1 MRFRARD
8 LVLMLAAALVLS
20 ACGGQSASESS
31 KPAAPSTSSG
41 APSGS
46 GSAPASGDP
55 QAAKIDAAKKEGKV
69 VWYTSSFD
77 LNTAKAVAEAF
88 QKKYGIPVEVTR
100 VTSQQV
106 YQRIRSEIDANAIA
120 ADVITLTDEGR
131 AITLDQEGHLL
142 PYQPVDEDKMLPAYR
157 GISKNGTYHTHSVGL
172 VLISYNTQKMK
183 KEEAP
188 RSWKELLDPKWKGKI
203 SIGHPGASGYVGT
216 WFVQMQMT
224 YGWDYLAGL
233 AANNPL
239 VGQSIND
246 TIPKVLS
253 GERLIG
259 VSSHNL
265 AITEKAKGSP
275 IDVIVPEEGAIL
287 MTTPSM
293 IMKKAPHPN
302 AAKLFQD
309 FQFSKEVSEVYV
321 KHGASPLRPDVP
333 DNPLAVKVDQIKTL
347 RPPGDVNQKMIPEVI
362 EKFRSTFGV

>member
-1 MRFRARD
+1 MRNKTRF
-8 LVLMLAAALVLS
+8 LVLVLAAALVLS
-20 ACGGQSASESS
+20 ACGTQSTSEPP
-31 KPAAPSTSSG
+31 KPAASGG
-41 APSGS
+41 APAAT
-46 GSAPASGDP
+46 GSAPAGAQAGDDKL
-55 QAAKIDAAKKEGKV
+55 AAAKKEGKV

-77 LNTAKAVAEAF
+77 LNTAKGVAEAF
-88 QKKYGIPVEVTR
+88 EKKYGIPVEVTR

-106 YQRIRSEIDANAIA
+106 YQRIRSEIDANTIA

-131 AITLDQEGHLL
+131 AITLDQEGHLMK
-142 PYQPVDEDKMLPAYR
+142 YQPVGEDQMLPAYR

-172 VLISYNTQKMK
+172 VLITYNTQKVK

-188 RSWKELLDPKWKGKI
+188 KSWKALLDPKWKGKI

-216 WFVQMQMT
+216 WFVQMNLT
-224 YGWDYLAGL
+224 DGWDYFTKL

-246 TIPKVLS
+246 TIPKVIS
-253 GERLIG
+253 GERVVG

-265 AITEKAKGSP
+265 AIVEKGKGSP
-275 IDVIVPEEGAIL
+275 IEVVVPEEGAIL

-293 IMKKAPHPN
+293 IMAKAPHPN

-309 FQFSKEVSEVYV
+309 FQYSKEVSEVYV
-321 KHGASPLRPDVP
+321 KNGASPLRPDVP
-333 DNPLAVKVDQIKTL
+333 DNPLAVQANKIKTL

-362 EKFRSTFGV
+362 EKFRAIFGV